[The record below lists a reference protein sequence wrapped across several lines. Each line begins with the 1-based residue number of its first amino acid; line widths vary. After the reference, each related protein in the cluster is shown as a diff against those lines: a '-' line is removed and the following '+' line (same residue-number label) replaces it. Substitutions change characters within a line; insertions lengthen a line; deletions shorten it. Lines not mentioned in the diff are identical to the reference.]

1 MYDRRMSG
9 PVAVPDRRQR
19 KSRAALQ
26 QALLSLIADTS
37 YADLTIEDIT
47 ERADVARATFY
58 AHYRDKSALLREASR
73 ELVEALTADAGAV
86 AARTADYD
94 GGAVIAVFEH
104 AAEHPQLYR
113 LVLSGEGGP
122 AIRSELVAAFDR
134 AVTAVFARLVTQ
146 SSAEP
151 PVPLSVTVT
160 AFVGALT
167 WTLETWLDDREGREP
182 AATAVE
188 FLRAQVGGIEWCLG
202 FAHGETRFVQAP
214 GTPTA

>member
-1 MYDRRMSG
+1 MEQMYDCRMTE

-26 QALLSLIADTS
+26 QALLSLIAEKS

-58 AHYRDKSALLREASR
+58 AHYRDKAALLREASR
-73 ELVEALTADAGAV
+73 ELVESLTADARAV
-86 AARTADYD
+86 AARTAEYD

-104 AAEHPQLYR
+104 AAEHSQLYR

-122 AIRSELVAAFDR
+122 EIRSELVAVFER
-134 AVTAVFARLVTQ
+134 TVRAVFAHLVTQ
-146 SSAEP
+146 SSSEP
-151 PVPLSVTVT
+151 RVALSVTVT
-160 AFVGALT
+160 AFVGGLT
-167 WTLETWLDDREGREP
+167 WTLESWLDDRQGREP

-188 FLRAQVGGIEWCLG
+188 FLRAQMGGLEWCLG
-202 FAHGETRFVQAP
+202 ETRFAP
-214 GTPTA
+214 PSSTSTV